1 VYLPYLLVANV
12 QHVVIQELLLL
23 LGGIIIAG
31 AMLWSVL
38 PRRHKLDALGP
49 MLQRESH
56 PRLFAELDDI
66 AASLDEQ
73 LPREVYLMDQVNA
86 LVADRGGIFRSK
98 RIMGIGLPLLSIL
111 TVSEFRAIV
120 AHEFAHYYSGDTKF
134 GPFVYKAQTA
144 MIRTLKN
151 VGSIEEII
159 QIQIIRVLYLLVA
172 LVLQH
177 YLELFLRVTNFVSR
191 KKEYRADEL
200 ACLVAGVAPFTSAL
214 QKIHEADFPWSL
226 YWLTEIQP
234 LLEKSFVPGIAEG
247 FTQYLATVQF
257 IVEENESEQPKSKP
271 FDTHPPLRHR
281 IAAIEGLR
289 VPLVHENSSPAI
301 SLLDSPD
308 SAELQLVLFSN
319 PKLDSNLLRR
329 VKWDDIGPVATV
341 PSWKS
346 MISTYGSL
354 LQGITVSGVP
364 DIVANLR
371 KIMPDPPRM
380 LLDPQQRTQRASEL
394 LCSAV
399 ALALLERGWQLE
411 AKPGV
416 LRFRRGDESAD
427 PFTMIYELMD
437 GSMSAQVWIASC
449 TKLGISDSL
458 LAPAATLSPAD

>member
-1 VYLPYLLVANV
+1 
-12 QHVVIQELLLL
+12 
-23 LGGIIIAG
+23 
-31 AMLWSVL
+31 
-38 PRRHKLDALGP
+38 
-49 MLQRESH
+49 
-56 PRLFAELDDI
+56 
-66 AASLDEQ
+66 
-73 LPREVYLMDQVNA
+73 
-86 LVADRGGIFRSK
+86 
-98 RIMGIGLPLLSIL
+98 MGIGLPLISIL

-151 VGSIEEII
+151 VGSMEQII

-177 YLELFLRVTNFVSR
+177 YFELFLRVTNFVSR
-191 KKEYRADEL
+191 KREYRADEL
-200 ACLVAGVAPFTSAL
+200 ACLVAGVAPFKSAL
-214 QKIHEADFPWSL
+214 QKIHDADFPWSL

-234 LLEKSFVPGIAEG
+234 LLEKSFVPGITEG
-247 FTQYLATVQF
+247 FTRYLATVQL
-257 IVEENESEQPKSKP
+257 IVEENESEQPKSRP
-271 FDTHPPLRHR
+271 FDTHPPLRDR

-289 VPLVHENSSPAI
+289 VALVHEDTSLAI

-346 MISTYGSL
+346 MISTHGSL

-411 AKPGV
+411 ATPGV

-427 PFTMIYELMD
+427 PFTMVYELMD
-437 GSMSAQVWIASC
+437 GSMSAQAWIASC